1 MDVEDYH
8 KGELYYHINLCLFL
22 VNIGIGIAMKSS
34 IIVITSVI
42 ALVSSVYVY
51 NQDYSKEQIWLLDQ
65 IALLAI
71 LIPAI
76 TLWFQHGSAKNIFAG
91 LFFIAALS
99 IYVLGLFR
107 KLYTH
112 SSKPVVREFW
122 HLLVHILSFGGALFE
137 TEFLLGILV

>member
-1 MDVEDYH
+1 MDE
-8 KGELYYHINLCLFL
+8 KGELYYHINLGLFL
-22 VNIGIGIAMKSS
+22 INICIGIYVKNS

-42 ALVSSVYVY
+42 ALLSSVYVF
-51 NQDYSKEQIWLLDQ
+51 NQDYNQGRVWLLDQ

-76 TLWFQHGSAKNIFAG
+76 ALWVQHGSTRHMLAG
-91 LFFIAALS
+91 LFFVSALT

-112 SSKPVVREFW
+112 SSKPIVREFW
-122 HLLVHILSFGGALFE
+122 HLLVHILSFGGVLFE
-137 TEFLLGILV
+137 TEYLLAILI

>member
-1 MDVEDYH
+1 MGRV
-8 KGELYYHINLCLFL
+8 
-22 VNIGIGIAMKSS
+22 
-34 IIVITSVI
+34 
-42 ALVSSVYVY
+42 
-51 NQDYSKEQIWLLDQ
+51 WLLDQ

-76 TLWFQHGSAKNIFAG
+76 ALWIQHGSTKHIFAG
-91 LFFIAALS
+91 LFFMAALS

-137 TEFLLGILV
+137 TEYLLAILV

>member
-1 MDVEDYH
+1 MDVEEYH
-8 KGELYYHINLCLFL
+8 KGDLYYHINLCLF
-22 VNIGIGIAMKSS
+22 VINIGIGIAVKNS
-34 IIVITSVI
+34 IIVVTSVI
-42 ALVSSVYVY
+42 ALVSSMYVY
-51 NQDYSKEQIWLLDQ
+51 NQDYQKGRVWLLDQ

-76 TLWFQHGSAKNIFAG
+76 ALWLQPGSTRNLLAV
-91 LFFIAALS
+91 LFFVTALS

-107 KLYTH
+107 KLYTN

-137 TEFLLGILV
+137 TEYLLGVLI